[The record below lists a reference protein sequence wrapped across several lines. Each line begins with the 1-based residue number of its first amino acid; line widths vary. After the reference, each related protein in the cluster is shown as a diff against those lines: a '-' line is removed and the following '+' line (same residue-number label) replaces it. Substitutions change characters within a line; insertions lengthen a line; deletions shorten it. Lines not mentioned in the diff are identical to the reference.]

1 MRMNW
6 KPTEHSR
13 ICSKHFISS
22 EKNNDPASPDNVPS
36 VFAFVDSPLKK
47 KKRQNLKSYERRLKS
62 KTRQS
67 AAVQAQDEND
77 SDSESNCDDEMIEP
91 EADSSEVRLGEGQC
105 NQVDDI
111 TVTAERIQL
120 LET

>member
-1 MRMNW
+1 M
-6 KPTEHSR
+6 
-13 ICSKHFISS
+13 
-22 EKNNDPASPDNVPS
+22 
-36 VFAFVDSPLKK
+36 FAFVDSPLKK

-62 KTRQS
+62 KKTWQS

-77 SDSESNCDDEMIEP
+77 SDSVSNCDGEMIEP